1 MMLVPVTIMDK
12 NLKALILLA
21 LVLLL
26 RKFFNTKAGKQA
38 SCLLWGLLFLYL
50 LCPYAVTI
58 KRDPAQL
65 SGLTAIIFN
74 AALQI
79 EHYTRQSAL
88 LIASVIAKPQRFIVA
103 ILLVLYI
110 VYKSIKTHLTL
121 KECHALGPDTRIQ
134 NCLEMF
140 NFRRKITILISP
152 KAHTPLTYGFF
163 RPKVLLTPAI
173 LADNEL
179 LYYALIHELAHI
191 QLGDVLWNHLRYF
204 TACFFWHN
212 PLIWLALKYIEEDL
226 EIRCDKLV
234 LQKVGDTPDQRRAY
248 CQSLL
253 KLVEYQQP
261 EARIGISTRLHPTLE
276 RMKIMKNWQPN
287 LMGVIVLALAMCFS
301 FSAFVIA
308 KAPIPNQVTS
318 SVPPE
323 ADEDIKSDQVQILSE
338 AAYAELVRNH
348 IDMNA
353 ANISDT
359 ATLAAYDHK
368 QYNFDMSSLTG
379 ENHSGFTININNLTS
394 SGPINCRTLIFENNN
409 EIYKGTISKPTSF
422 KVRADYHSDY
432 SVVIINETLNSLT
445 YTININSYN

>member
-1 MMLVPVTIMDK
+1 MMLLPVTIMDK

-50 LCPYAVTI
+50 LCPYAVII

-65 SGLTAIIFN
+65 SGITAIIFN
-74 AALQI
+74 VALQL

-88 LIASVIAKPQRFIVA
+88 LIASVIAKPQRFIIA

-110 VYKSIKTHLTL
+110 VYKSVKTHLAL
-121 KECHALGPDTRIQ
+121 KESQALGHDTRIQ

-152 KAHTPLTYGFF
+152 KSHTPLTYGFF
-163 RPKVLLTPAI
+163 RPKILLTPEV
-173 LADNEL
+173 LADDEL

-212 PLIWLALKYIEEDL
+212 PLIWLALKYMEEDL

-253 KLVEYQQP
+253 KLVEQQQP
-261 EARIGISTRLHPTLE
+261 ESRIGVSARLHPTLE

-287 LMGVIVLALAMCFS
+287 LVGVIVLALAMCFS

-308 KAPIPNQVTS
+308 KAPIPNQVTI

-323 ADEDIKSDQVQILSE
+323 PEIKLKEDQVQILSK

-353 ANISDT
+353 ANITDT
-359 ATLAAYDHK
+359 ATLSAFDRN
-368 QYNFDMSSLTG
+368 QYSFDMSSLAG
-379 ENHSGFTININNLTS
+379 ENHSGFTINISNLMS

-409 EIYKGTISKPTSF
+409 EIYKGTFSKPTSL

-432 SVVIINETLNSLT
+432 SVVIINEAPNSLT
-445 YTININSYN
+445 YTIKINSYN

>member
-1 MMLVPVTIMDK
+1 
-12 NLKALILLA
+12 
-21 LVLLL
+21 
-26 RKFFNTKAGKQA
+26 
-38 SCLLWGLLFLYL
+38 
-50 LCPYAVTI
+50 
-58 KRDPAQL
+58 
-65 SGLTAIIFN
+65 
-74 AALQI
+74 
-79 EHYTRQSAL
+79 
-88 LIASVIAKPQRFIVA
+88 
-103 ILLVLYI
+103 
-110 VYKSIKTHLTL
+110 
-121 KECHALGPDTRIQ
+121 
-134 NCLEMF
+134 MF

-152 KAHTPLTYGFF
+152 KAQTPLTYGFF

-173 LADNEL
+173 LADDEL

-204 TACFFWHN
+204 IACFFWHN
-212 PLIWLALKYIEEDL
+212 PLIWLALKYMEEDL

-234 LQKVGDTPDQRRAY
+234 LQKVGDTPDQRRTY

-253 KLVEYQQP
+253 KLVEQQQLEP
-261 EARIGISTRLHPTLE
+261 RIGVSARLHPTLE

-287 LMGVIVLALAMCFS
+287 MVGVIVLALTMCFS

-308 KAPIPNQVTS
+308 KAPIPNQVIS

-323 ADEDIKSDQVQILSE
+323 VDEDIKSDQVQILSE

-379 ENHSGFTININNLTS
+379 ENHSGFTINISNLAS
-394 SGPINCRTLIFENNN
+394 SGNVEYTIVIYEGRQKIYDAPFTKATTLKVKADPHSS
-409 EIYKGTISKPTSF
+409 YK
-422 KVRADYHSDY
+422 
-432 SVVIINETLNSLT
+432 VIILNRSASNSSLT
-445 YTININSYN
+445 YTIKINSYN